1 MSTVFLRVDGEPV
14 EGQGAALA
22 TDRGL
27 GYGDGVFRTMRLRAG
42 AIPARALHRAKLV
55 ADAGRIGLAIGSEAL
70 DRLERDLGD
79 LVAVCS
85 EATVRITVTAGSGPR
100 GYRRSPSTAARILL
114 RAESTDD
121 LPTLAGESVAVRL
134 CDLRLSFQ
142 PRLAGVKH
150 LNRLEQVLA
159 RAEWDDP
166 ATAEGLMLDVE
177 DTLVCG
183 TMSNLFIVEGE
194 RLSTPLIDRCGV
206 AGVQRH
212 RILEWARRNG
222 VEAVEQRLSAE
233 RLHGEVSVLVS
244 NSVLGVRW
252 VSHVDQRALA
262 GKPTMFD
269 ALTEWVDRA

>member
-42 AIPARALHRAKLV
+42 AIPAWALHRAKLV

-134 CDLRLSFQ
+134 CVTFDSPSSRGWPGSSTSTASSRCSREPNGMTP
-142 PRLAGVKH
+142 PRPRV
-150 LNRLEQVLA
+150 
-159 RAEWDDP
+159 
-166 ATAEGLMLDVE
+166 
-177 DTLVCG
+177 
-183 TMSNLFIVEGE
+183 
-194 RLSTPLIDRCGV
+194 
-206 AGVQRH
+206 
-212 RILEWARRNG
+212 
-222 VEAVEQRLSAE
+222 
-233 RLHGEVSVLVS
+233 
-244 NSVLGVRW
+244 
-252 VSHVDQRALA
+252 
-262 GKPTMFD
+262 
-269 ALTEWVDRA
+269 